1 MIDGILACEDFAA
14 HLGTSF
20 TLVDPE
26 GATTELVLT
35 DAVAQSSL
43 KRADAPREPFS
54 LQFKAAD
61 GIVRPQF
68 SYLLQHAAMG
78 DQHIFLVPVAK
89 DESGVTYEACF
100 S

>member
-1 MIDGILACEDFAA
+1 MVDGILACEDFAA
-14 HLGTSF
+14 HLGTIF

-26 GATTELVLT
+26 GTTTELVLT
-35 DAVAQSSL
+35 EVVAQSSL
-43 KRADAPREPFS
+43 KRSDAPREPFS

-61 GIVRPQF
+61 GGVRPQF

-78 DQHIFLVPVAK
+78 DQHIFLVPIAK
-89 DESGVTYEACF
+89 DDSGVTYEACF